1 MTNKSATIYVKSK
14 KVVVGETSVTESH
27 LIPPSRGHPANVV
40 SPRMR
45 DAWDTVYDAWDT
57 VYETRTER
65 KHDYV
70 LADEQK
76 AVLETVKRLCEK
88 HGFELKIID
97 VTRENLVRRA
107 VQEVI
112 RKVKSFPILMT
123 DSGRRLEGN
132 VSEEQIELFL
142 LRSSIY

>member
-1 MTNKSATIYVKSK
+1 MLGKIVTNKSATIYVKSK
-14 KVVVGETSVTESH
+14 KIVVGETSVRESH
-27 LIPPSRGHPANVV
+27 LVPPSRDSPA
-40 SPRMR
+40 SRGFSRMR
-45 DAWDTVYDAWDT
+45 DAWDTI
-57 VYETRTER
+57 YETRTETQ
-65 KHDYV
+65 HGYV
-70 LADEQK
+70 LPDEQR

-107 VQEVI
+107 LQEEV
-112 RKVKSFPILMT
+112 RKVKSFPTLMT

-142 LRSSIY
+142 LRNLI